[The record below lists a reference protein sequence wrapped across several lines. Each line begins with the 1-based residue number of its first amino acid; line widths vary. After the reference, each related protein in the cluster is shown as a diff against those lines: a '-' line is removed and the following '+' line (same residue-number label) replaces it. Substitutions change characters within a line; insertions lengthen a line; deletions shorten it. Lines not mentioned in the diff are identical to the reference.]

1 MITAAVC
8 MVAITIDAL
17 AGEPRRGH
25 PLAAFGALAE
35 VIEGRW
41 NTTGTNATVRGALAV
56 ALLAGVPSLMAV
68 LVALLVPAPWLYG
81 LEVLVLWLALG
92 AHSLAEHARAVARPL
107 AQGNLDSAR
116 TAVSLMVSRDPKQLD
131 DTAIARATTESVL
144 ENGADA
150 VFASLFWFALAGL
163 PGLIAHRLINT
174 LDAMWGY
181 RNARFAQFGRT
192 AARVDDL
199 LNWIPARLTA
209 LSYLLVGN
217 SARGRRC
224 WRAQARHW
232 DSPNAGPVMAAGA
245 GALAVTLGGSA
256 PYPEGQ
262 RERPVLGAGATPDAM
277 IIEAAL
283 TLVRHALL
291 LWLLV
296 LVVLAGV
303 L

>member
-1 MITAAVC
+1 MITAVVC
-8 MVAITIDAL
+8 MVAITMDAL

-25 PLAAFGALAE
+25 PLTVFGALAE
-35 VIEGRW
+35 ALERRW
-41 NTTGTNATVRGALAV
+41 NTAGTDAGMRGTLAV
-56 ALLAGVPSLMAV
+56 ALLVGVPTLIAG
-68 LVALLVPAPWLYG
+68 LIALLVPAPWLYG

-107 AQGNLDSAR
+107 ARGDLAGAR
-116 TAVSLMVSRDPKQLD
+116 TAVSLMVSRDPRQLD
-131 DTAIARATTESVL
+131 ETGIARATTESVL

-150 VFASLFWFALAGL
+150 VFASLFWFALGGL
-163 PGLIAHRLINT
+163 PGLIAHRLTNT

-181 RNARFAQFGRT
+181 RTSRFTDFGRAAARF
-192 AARVDDL
+192 DDL

-217 SARGRRC
+217 STRGWRC
-224 WRAQARHW
+224 WHAQARHW

-256 PYPEGQ
+256 PYAEGP
-262 RERPVLGAGATPDAM
+262 RKRPVLGAGETPSATT
-277 IIEAAL
+277 IEAAL
-283 TLVRHALL
+283 ALVRRALV
-291 LWLLV
+291 LWLLTLAV
-296 LVVLAGV
+296 LGGV